1 MMSQA
6 FRFFTPTRIEY
17 GCDKL
22 DTLCQEAK
30 RFNAK
35 RPLIVADKGIIESG
49 LLQQVEKQ
57 LDDNFTRIDVYSD
70 VASNPTDV
78 SVEEGARLAIEYGS
92 DLIIAVG
99 GGSVMDAAKVVGML
113 VVNGGR
119 VHDYFGYDKMNK
131 QGLPLITIPTTAGT
145 GSEVTIWAVIT
156 DTRRDIHVKDSVGS
170 AMICPTVAI
179 VDPLMTLGLPPALT
193 AYTGMDALSH
203 AIEGYYALAANPI
216 SDVLALEAIRLI
228 VNNLPQAVF
237 NGDNL
242 KARDGMML
250 GSLMAGIAF
259 SNSDTAAVH
268 SLGEAFGG
276 MYDLHHGLMMGILQ
290 PFVMDFNL
298 MACPDRFVDI
308 AHAMNIKS
316 DGLSQIEIAWKS
328 IEVVIRLL
336 NMLKVPS
343 LKDLAVEEARFD
355 HLAETAMKN
364 LGTVDNPRKM
374 SKEGFA
380 EILQNA
386 YYNKFITLSGKT

>member
-1 MMSQA
+1 MMSQP

-17 GCDKL
+17 GCGKL
-22 DTLCQEAK
+22 GTLCQEIK

-35 RPLIVADKGIIESG
+35 RPLIVADMGIIKSG

-57 LDDNFTRIDVYSD
+57 LDESFERIDVFSD

-92 DLIIAVG
+92 DLIVAVG
-99 GGSVMDAAKVVGML
+99 GGSVMDAAKVIGML

-119 VHDYFGYDKMNK
+119 VHDYFGYDKMNQ

-156 DTRRDIHVKDSVGS
+156 DTRQDIHVKDSVGS

-228 VNNLPQAVF
+228 VGNLPQAVF

-250 GSLMAGIAF
+250 GSLMAGLAF

-268 SLGEAFGG
+268 SLGEAIGG

-298 MACPDRFVDI
+298 MACPDRFVEI
-308 AHAMNIKS
+308 AYAMNIKS

-328 IEVVIRLL
+328 IEVVITLL
-336 NMLKVPS
+336 NLLKVPT
-343 LKDLAVEEARFD
+343 LKDLAVAEASFD

-374 SKEGFA
+374 SKKGFV

-386 YYNKFITLSGKT
+386 YYNKFITNPR